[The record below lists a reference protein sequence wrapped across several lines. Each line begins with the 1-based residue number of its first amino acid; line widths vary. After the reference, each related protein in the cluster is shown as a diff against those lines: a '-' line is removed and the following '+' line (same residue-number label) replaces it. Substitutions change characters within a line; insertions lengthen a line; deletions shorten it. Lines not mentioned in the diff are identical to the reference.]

1 MDGMQ
6 SMWWEVEN
14 ENGTHPTSG
23 SRLSFS
29 LNFGGI
35 SAIAEIAAVSFW
47 PLLNAP
53 DFHSL
58 ACGFTHCT
66 WVDELGNAH
75 EESLLDSSDNAG
87 VWPVSLARNGINRL
101 AGEIDVTAGAGRVL
115 LNVFIWPHV
124 Y

>member
-1 MDGMQ
+1 M
-6 SMWWEVEN
+6 
-14 ENGTHPTSG
+14 
-23 SRLSFS
+23 
-29 LNFGGI
+29 NFGGI
-35 SAIAEIAAVSFW
+35 SDIADIAAVSFW

-58 ACGFTHCT
+58 SCGFTHCT